1 MKSFVR
7 FLLDLNLI
15 DNFFKFLILVILF
28 FRVDFAYSYEGN
40 LKIKN
45 FDQAKKILNKIHNEN
60 PVTFYC
66 GCKYSDKKPD
76 WQSCG
81 FTPLKDKKRA
91 SRVEWEHVLPASHFG
106 IEFDTW
112 KNGHVECVNK
122 KGKKFKGRKCAN
134 KINSQ
139 YRFMQADLYN
149 LQPAIGEING
159 LRSNYQIGL
168 IEGEERDF
176 GRCDI
181 EFKNKNVEPMEKIR
195 GDIARTYMYMEQ
207 SYPQYVKFES
217 SLKKLLIKWDK
228 DDPVDN
234 WECKRAEKIFKIQGN
249 LNQIITKRCNK
260 IID

>member
-1 MKSFVR
+1 MSFKIFY
-7 FLLDLNLI
+7 FLLFLWPLNMVHA
-15 DNFFKFLILVILF
+15 F
-28 FRVDFAYSYEGN
+28 EGN
-40 LKIKN
+40 LKIGN
-45 FDQAKKILNKIHNEN
+45 FYQAKKILNEIHNEN

-91 SRVEWEHVLPASHFG
+91 SRIEWEHVLPASHFG
-106 IEFDTW
+106 IEFDAW

-122 KGKKFKGRKCAN
+122 KGKKFKGRKCTN
-134 KINSQ
+134 KISAQ

-168 IEGEERDF
+168 VEGEERDF

-181 EFKNKNVEPMEKIR
+181 EFKNKHVEPMEKIR

>member
-1 MKSFVR
+1 
-7 FLLDLNLI
+7 
-15 DNFFKFLILVILF
+15 
-28 FRVDFAYSYEGN
+28 
-40 LKIKN
+40 
-45 FDQAKKILNKIHNEN
+45 
-60 PVTFYC
+60 
-66 GCKYSDKKPD
+66 
-76 WQSCG
+76 
-81 FTPLKDKKRA
+81 
-91 SRVEWEHVLPASHFG
+91 
-106 IEFDTW
+106 
-112 KNGHVECVNK
+112 
-122 KGKKFKGRKCAN
+122 
-134 KINSQ
+134 
-139 YRFMQADLYN
+139 MQADLYN

-168 IEGEERDF
+168 VEGEERDF

-181 EFKNKNVEPMEKIR
+181 EFKNKHVEPMEKIR

-228 DDPVDN
+228 YDPVDN